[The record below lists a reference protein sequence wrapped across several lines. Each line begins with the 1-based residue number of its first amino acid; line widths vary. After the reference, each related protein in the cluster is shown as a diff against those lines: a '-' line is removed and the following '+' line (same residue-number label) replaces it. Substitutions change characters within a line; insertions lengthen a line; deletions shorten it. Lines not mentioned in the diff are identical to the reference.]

1 MSPRVAAILKC
12 HCFCFGNTRFL
23 GFPFII
29 FPQSVQGIEI
39 HCLANWCIS
48 LFFFFFKET
57 WTVKVEFSCRMHVQ
71 PSRVQTC
78 ACEKGIGLPASK
90 QLLLWCAGEDTSFPD
105 LLRANELS
113 LTSRP
118 HLYLLL
124 DSSEICH
131 YSWICSESLTK
142 YCRIYTAL
150 IFTY

>member
-23 GFPFII
+23 GFPFIF

-39 HCLANWCIS
+39 HCLSNWCIS
-48 LFFFFFKET
+48 LFFFKET
-57 WTVKVEFSCRMHVQ
+57 WTEKVEFSCRMHGQ

-78 ACEKGIGLPASK
+78 ACEKGIVLPTSK
-90 QLLLWCAGEDTSFPD
+90 QLLLRCAGENTGFPV
-105 LLRANELS
+105 LLGANELS

-118 HLYLLL
+118 HLCLLL
-124 DSSEICH
+124 GSSEICH
-131 YSWICSESLTK
+131 CSWICSESFTK
-142 YCRIYTAL
+142 YCRIYTAV